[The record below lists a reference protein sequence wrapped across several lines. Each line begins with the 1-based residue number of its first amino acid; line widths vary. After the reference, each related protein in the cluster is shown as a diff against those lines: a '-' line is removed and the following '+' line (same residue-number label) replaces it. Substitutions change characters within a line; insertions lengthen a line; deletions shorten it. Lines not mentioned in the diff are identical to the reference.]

1 MASQSQLRMTRSLC
15 LFVKTQKVLEVKKRI
30 WREREKGM
38 GSNEDKL
45 CTQLSLRLGL
55 TEN

>member
-1 MASQSQLRMTRSLC
+1 
-15 LFVKTQKVLEVKKRI
+15 
-30 WREREKGM
+30 M

-55 TEN
+55 TENWKLKTEYSNSFWSFPPLLT